1 MIRTALAALLLLLTP
16 LTATAKDT
24 LSWARD
30 QPQPMR
36 TVLLKI
42 AKDPAFVATLR
53 QCPATVYRRSNTT
66 YRSDSSCAR
75 KPNACLNRCLKGDQS
90 SCFNLA
96 HAMQTA
102 APLEEESQFTYPLF
116 MRACALGNANACVN
130 AAATARNGS
139 WRPGTRPAQATAP
152 GCQLQTYTE
161 ACTRGAAWGCFMEG
175 NIYRDGAPG
184 TRRNAARAE
193 ALYRRACTLSPRSG
207 ACKAAYR

>member
-1 MIRTALAALLLLLTP
+1 MIRTLIAASFLLLAPLAA
-16 LTATAKDT
+16 TAQDT
-24 LSWARD
+24 LSWARA

-42 AKDPAFVATLR
+42 AKDPAFVATLS
-53 QCPATVYRRSNTT
+53 QCPASAFRASSTR

-96 HAMQTA
+96 NAMQTA
-102 APLEEESQFTYPLF
+102 APLEEESQFTYPLY

-152 GCQLQTYTE
+152 ACQLATYTE
-161 ACTRGAAWGCFMEG
+161 ACANGAAWGCYMEG
-175 NIYRDGAPG
+175 NIHRDGAPG
-184 TRRNAARAE
+184 TRRNPDRAE
-193 ALYRRACTLSPRSG
+193 ALYARACNLAPDSG
-207 ACKAAYR
+207 ACIR